1 MGNCGAMARTAY
13 EGGAMSIWQTVTWNV
28 ARTGGF
34 TAYVLLTLAVAVGLA
49 LTMQLQSPSH
59 WPRLLNSEL
68 HNFLTLLSA
77 VFVVVHILAVWI
89 DPFTRFGWSE
99 VFIPFVSHYRVT
111 WMALGIIAL
120 YLGIAISI
128 STWLRPLIG
137 YAWWRR
143 LHILTL
149 GVYALVT
156 IHGIAT
162 GSDTQTW
169 WGLAIYAGSIALVG
183 GLLCWRLLVP
193 INERG
198 RSHPVIASLL
208 GLSIL
213 AGFIFTVAGPLQ
225 PGWNAVANG
234 ATSGNSLLQSVVPST
249 SRRVTATPQS
259 STASNPFTTPFTAS
273 LQGTLTQNG
282 PDTSGVETLRINATL
297 SNGAQGILTITLKG
311 TQEDFGGQGSGL
323 SITTTQVRL
332 SQDAAIPLY
341 QGYLTNL
348 RSNEYRWH
356 MTALLAK
363 ADASTST
370 SRVQLQIEMQ
380 VDSSGQMTGVIQG
393 VPVQGSPSIPG
404 TQQV

>member
-1 MGNCGAMARTAY
+1 
-13 EGGAMSIWQTVTWNV
+13 MSIWQTVTWNV

-49 LTMQLQSPSH
+49 LTMRLQSPSH

-68 HNFLTLLSA
+68 HNFLTLLS
-77 VFVVVHILAVWI
+77 VIFVGVHILAVWI

-99 VFIPFVSHYRVT
+99 VFIPFASHYRPV
-111 WMALGIIAL
+111 WMSLGILAL
-120 YLGIAISI
+120 YMGIAIGI

-149 GVYALVT
+149 VAYSLVT

-193 INERG
+193 VNER
-198 RSHPVIASLL
+198 SHPHPVIASLV
-208 GLSIL
+208 GLTIL
-213 AGFIFTVAGPLQ
+213 AGLIFTVSGPLR
-225 PGWNAVANG
+225 PGWNALANG
-234 ATSGNSLLQSVVPST
+234 VSSGNSLSQSIAPST
-249 SRRVTATPQS
+249 SQRTPA
-259 STASNPFTTPFTAS
+259 ASRGSASDNPFAAPFSAS
-273 LQGTLTQNG
+273 LLGTLTQNG
-282 PDTSGVETLRINATL
+282 PDANGAETLNVNATL
-297 SNGAQGILTITLKG
+297 SNGAQGILTVVLKG
-311 TQEDFGGQGSGL
+311 TQENFGSEGGGL
-323 SITTTQVRL
+323 SITSTQVTL
-332 SQDAAIPLY
+332 GKNATIPLY
-341 QGYLTNL
+341 QGYLTDLHN
-348 RSNEYRWH
+348 REYRWR

-363 ADASTST
+363 AGTTANQ
-370 SRVQLQIEMQ
+370 VQLLIEMQ
-380 VDSSGQMTGVIQG
+380 VDASGQISGVIQG
-393 VPVQGSPSIPG
+393 IPVQGSPSTPT